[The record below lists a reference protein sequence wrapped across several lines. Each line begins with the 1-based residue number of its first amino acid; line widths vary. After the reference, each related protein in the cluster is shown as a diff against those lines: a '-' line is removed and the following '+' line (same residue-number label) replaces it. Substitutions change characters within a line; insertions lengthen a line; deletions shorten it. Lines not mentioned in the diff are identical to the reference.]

1 MEMIEMSIL
10 EERDEKEIWVNFE
23 VKGMNLQT
31 FKEFKALSRE
41 YNGSYPITIKVL
53 LDKAKVADQLITTDS
68 MKIELI

>member
-1 MEMIEMSIL
+1 MSML
-10 EERDEKEIWVNFE
+10 EEKDEKDIWVNFE

-53 LDKAKVADQLITTDS
+53 LDKAKVAEQLLTNDS
-68 MKIELI
+68 MKINVIGEE